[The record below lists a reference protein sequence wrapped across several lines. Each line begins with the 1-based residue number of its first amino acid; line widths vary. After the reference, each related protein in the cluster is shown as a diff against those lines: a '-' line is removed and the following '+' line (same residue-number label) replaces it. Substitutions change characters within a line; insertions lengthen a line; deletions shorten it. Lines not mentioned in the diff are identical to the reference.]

1 MCFGLDSM
9 EIKTVYVVSYH
20 LAREKAR
27 PIKYIF
33 EKSFLSRR
41 LARWQVLLF
50 EYNIEYVF
58 QKVIKG
64 SAIVKFLAD
73 RAIND
78 YELIT
83 FDFPNEDL
91 MAILQINE
99 E

>member
-1 MCFGLDSM
+1 M
-9 EIKTVYVVSYH
+9 
-20 LAREKAR
+20 
-27 PIKYIF
+27 
-33 EKSFLSRR
+33 
-41 LARWQVLLF
+41 F